1 MSTRSTS
8 LPKHLHDAV
17 VRWREAFI
25 PDYDFLLDNWDKHFP
40 NDPRFELCAYRQ
52 LGMCTEIECGE
63 LKGKPKA
70 NRACEMVPEQAHHLL
85 GAIRAQASTEFGSIQ
100 QHRLTLARAQ
110 DEEEQFWILRMMAEE
125 LRHGYQM
132 LHLLAED
139 DWSSVSKEDSTQM
152 IEEILSMTTGS
163 HLLGAFNIDFDSF
176 VDNVVFCAL
185 IDRVGKYQLTMQRQS
200 AYQPMAES
208 MPQML
213 REEAFHLAAGVVPL
227 RRWVT
232 SAARDEGFFTMDMLQ
247 RALNKWMPR
256 GLEMFGD
263 ERGGGTNVRLGLKP
277 MKNAEA
283 QRQYREEVEKVVRDL
298 NLRYLRARLPQLS
311 LAEAPKTLDRLV
323 GAPQKSTPE
332 TASQGADTS
341 YGSLAGE
348 FNPQAGVRPEDL
360 LRVPDSGFM
369 RRRGVPAFQR
379 VGTAGEVYGDLQAY
393 LHHLAAV
400 LPEAYRSGR
409 DYKDYV
415 DALGKVQRGEMT
427 AEAAAAHMPALRRVG
442 GACPCSKS
450 VRWVID
456 AAPAI
461 DAPPGQAP
469 GSPAAAGS
477 RDASPAPPAA
487 AGA

>member
-1 MSTRSTS
+1 MSTRTTN
-8 LPKHLHDAV
+8 LPKSFHDAV
-17 VRWREAFI
+17 VKWREAFL

-40 NDPRFELCAYRQ
+40 NDAKFELCAYRQ

-63 LKGKPKA
+63 LKGKPKYT
-70 NRACEMVPEQAHHLL
+70 RAADMVPEQAHHLL

-139 DWSSVSKEDSTQM
+139 DWSSVSKDSSSDM

-163 HLLGAFNIDFDSF
+163 HVLGAFNIDFDSF

-213 REEAFHLAAGVVPL
+213 REEAFHLAAGVVPM
-227 RRWVT
+227 RRWMT
-232 SAARDEGFFTMDMLQ
+232 SAARDEGFFTVDMLQ
-247 RALNKWMPR
+247 RAINKWLPR

-263 ERGGGTNVRLGLKP
+263 ERGGGTNVRYGLKP
-277 MKNAEA
+277 MKNGEA
-283 QRQYREEVEKVVRDL
+283 QRLFREEVEKVVRDL
-298 NLRYLRARLPQLS
+298 NLRYLRARLPGLS
-311 LAEAPKTLDRLV
+311 LAEAPRVLDRI
-323 GAPQKSTPE
+323 
-332 TASQGADTS
+332 
-341 YGSLAGE
+341 LAGE
-348 FNPQAGVRPEDL
+348 VMDGVRPEDL
-360 LRVPDSGFM
+360 LRPPHAGYL
-369 RRRGVPAFQR
+369 RRRGVGAFLM
-379 VGTAGEVYGDLQAY
+379 VGTGGEAYDDFHDY
-393 LHHLAAV
+393 LHHLAGT
-400 LPEAYRSGR
+400 LPESYRAGR

-415 DALGKVQRGEMT
+415 DALAKVQRGELT
-427 AEAAAAHMPALRRVG
+427 AEAAASQMPALRRVG

-450 VRWVID
+450 VRWVVDAEPLD
-456 AAPAI
+456 AAGRSA
-461 DAPPGQAP
+461 Q
-469 GSPAAAGS
+469 
-477 RDASPAPPAA
+477 
-487 AGA
+487 

>member
-1 MSTRSTS
+1 MSMRTTS
-8 LPKHLHDAV
+8 LPKSFHDAV
-17 VRWREAFI
+17 VRWREAFL

-40 NDPRFELCAYRQ
+40 NDPKFELCAYRQ

-63 LKGKPKA
+63 LKGKPKYQ
-70 NRACEMVPEQAHHLL
+70 RAAEMVPEQAHHLL

-139 DWSSVSKEDSTQM
+139 DWSSVSRDGSADM

-163 HLLGAFNIDFDSF
+163 HVLGAFNIDFDSF

-185 IDRVGKYQLTMQRQS
+185 IDRVGKYQLSMQKQS

-247 RALNKWMPR
+247 RAINKWLPR

-263 ERGGGTNVRLGLKP
+263 ERGGGTNVRFGLKP

-283 QRQYREEVEKVVRDL
+283 QRLFREEVYRLVRDL
-298 NLRYLRARLPQLS
+298 NLRYLRARLPELS
-311 LAEAPKTLDRLV
+311 LAEAPRVLDRL
-323 GAPQKSTPE
+323 
-332 TASQGADTS
+332 
-341 YGSLAGE
+341 LAGE
-348 FNPQAGVRPEDL
+348 VVSASTEVRPEEL
-360 LRVPDSGFM
+360 LRLPHSEFL
-369 RRRGVPAFQR
+369 RRRGVPAFR
-379 VGTAGEVYGDLQAY
+379 MVGAGGETYADLRAY
-393 LHHLAAV
+393 LHHLERV
-400 LPEAYRSGR
+400 LPESYRAGR
-409 DYKDYV
+409 DYKEYV
-415 DALGKVQRGEMT
+415 DALAKVQRGELT
-427 AEAAAAHMPALRRVG
+427 AAAAASQLPALRRVG
-442 GACPCSKS
+442 GACACSKA

-456 AAPAI
+456 AAPVAATATGG
-461 DAPPGQAP
+461 APASVSGAEAVAT
-469 GSPAAAGS
+469 PAN
-477 RDASPAPPAA
+477 PAT
-487 AGA
+487 AGAGKPTGA

>member
-1 MSTRSTS
+1 MSVKTTT
-8 LPKHLHDAV
+8 LPKRYHEAV
-17 VRWREAFI
+17 LRWKDVFLT
-25 PDYDFLLDNWDKHFP
+25 DYDFLLENWDKHFP
-40 NDPRFELCAYRQ
+40 NDPRFQLCAYRE
-52 LGMCTEIECGE
+52 LGMCSEIECGD
-63 LKGKPKA
+63 LKGKPKFQKA
-70 NRACEMVPEQAHHLL
+70 SEMVPEQAHHLF

-132 LHLLAED
+132 LHLLVED
-139 DWSSVSKEDSTQM
+139 DWSSVSKESAPDLL
-152 IEEILSMTTGS
+152 EDILSMNTGS

-185 IDRVGKYQLTMQRQS
+185 IDRVGKYQLQMQKIS

-213 REEAFHLAAGVVPL
+213 REEAFHLAAGVVPM

-232 SAARDEGFFTMDMLQ
+232 AAAAGETYVTMDVLQ
-247 RALNKWMPR
+247 RAINKWLPR

-283 QRQYREEVEKVVRDL
+283 QRQYYEEVSKLVRDL
-298 NLRYLRARLPQLS
+298 NLRYLRARVANLS
-311 LAEAPKTLDRLV
+311 HGDSETFLDRI
-323 GAPQKSTPE
+323 
-332 TASQGADTS
+332 
-341 YGSLAGE
+341 LAGE
-348 FNPQAGVRPEDL
+348 TVAGVRREDL
-360 LRVPDSGFM
+360 LHVPHPDFF
-369 RRRGVPAFQR
+369 RRRGVPAFR
-379 VGTAGEVYGDLQAY
+379 RTGTAGETFATLQDY
-393 LHHLAAV
+393 LQHLV
-400 LPEAYRSGR
+400 RNLPEAYRASR

-415 DALGKVQRGEMT
+415 EALTAVEEGRMT
-427 AEAAAAHMPALRRVG
+427 PEQAAGRMPALRRVA

-456 AAPAI
+456 EPVPAS
-461 DAPPGQAP
+461 AL
-469 GSPAAAGS
+469 AAGQPV
-477 RDASPAPPAA
+477 A
-487 AGA
+487 